1 MNIGIV
7 GSRKYQ
13 DRQSVINLV
22 NALSADTQVKII
34 TSKCKG
40 VCSWA
45 IEASAERNMKVEI
58 YAPDLKDIRSWFD
71 IPKRY
76 YQRNR
81 ELIEACDVLY
91 AFTSRDGLVGGTL
104 FEVAYAVKAGIPTQ
118 LRSENGIIQT
128 IYQNQFPFMNPPA
141 FSDNWQAFFRQTFS

>member
-7 GSRKYQ
+7 GARKYQ

-22 NALSADTQVKII
+22 NALNAQATII
-34 TSKCKG
+34 TSRCRG
-40 VCSWA
+40 VCAWSIVA
-45 IEASAERNMKVEI
+45 AAERNMKVEI

-128 IYQNQFPFMNPPA
+128 IYQNQFPFMHPPA

>member
-7 GSRKYQ
+7 GARKYKN
-13 DRQSVINLV
+13 RQAVITLV
-22 NALSADTQVKII
+22 NALNAQDIII
-34 TSKCKG
+34 TSKCRG
-40 VCSWA
+40 VCSWT

-71 IPKRY
+71 VPKRY

-91 AFTSRDGLVGGTL
+91 AFSCNEGLINGTR
-104 FEVAYAVKAGIPTQ
+104 FEVEYAVKLGIPVQ
-118 LRSENGIIQT
+118 ICREDGSHQV
-128 IYQNQFPFMNPPA
+128 IYQGKFTFMNPPA
-141 FSDNWQAFFRQTFS
+141 FLDNWQAFFRQALS